1 VSETVLVRDTRNTD
15 GFADLSKALRELDP
29 RKQVNAIR
37 NALRASLKETKKT
50 AERLAPVG
58 ERSHKTYK
66 GRLVAPGFAK
76 RNININ
82 TRVSRDKYRIN
93 ATIGTKNE
101 AFYIRQWLEKGNPGR
116 GIVAQPWL
124 RPAYEIHRTQM
135 TNEFKIQLREKI
147 IAQAKKVRKPRVR
160 R

>member
-1 VSETVLVRDTRNTD
+1 MVRDTPNTD
-15 GFADLSKALRELDP
+15 GFSDLSKALKELDP

-50 AERLAPVG
+50 AERLVPVG
-58 ERSHKTYK
+58 QKAHRTYK
-66 GRLVAPGFAK
+66 GRLVTPGFAK
-76 RNININ
+76 RNINIS

-93 ATIGTKNE
+93 ATVGTKKE
-101 AFYIRQWLEKGNPGR
+101 AFYVRQFLEKGVPSK
-116 GIVAQPWL
+116 GIAPQPWL
-124 RPAYEIHRTQM
+124 RPAYEVHRVQM
-135 TNEFKIQLREKI
+135 KNEFKIQLREKI